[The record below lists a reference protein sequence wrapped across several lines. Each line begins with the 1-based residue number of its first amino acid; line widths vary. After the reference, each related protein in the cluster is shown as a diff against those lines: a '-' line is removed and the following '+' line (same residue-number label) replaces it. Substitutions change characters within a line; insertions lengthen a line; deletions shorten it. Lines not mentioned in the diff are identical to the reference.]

1 MIRQDGYCAMYKQ
14 QPGEKYNF
22 PYNGPAKL
30 AERQTYEILS
40 NICPDL
46 TRNGPDD
53 TKVCCG
59 PKQAVDLK
67 SQIQQANP
75 LLSRCPA
82 ALKNFYD
89 LWCLFTCS
97 PNQSNFMSYG
107 NGSGDWKANVYLSK
121 NFSQSLYD
129 SIEYVIFPATNG
141 RVLDNMCG
149 VKADQ
154 CTPDKFF
161 GFIGQKV
168 NGAPFN
174 IQFHLGEQHNAT
186 NNSITNL
193 NNKLLKC
200 SDVYFDHHTGRN
212 SSQCSCQDCPAVCPV
227 PPIPPTPPPK
237 HYIMGLEAHC
247 FWTIIGL
254 LIFILLFLAFNLI
267 IVFTTARKGMAEIE
281 ARSDVLK
288 ATSVES
294 SVSSNYKDTDALY
307 GAYSD
312 SGSFLVRLGI
322 KTENL
327 LQHAFRKWGTLCA
340 YHPLIVILVSLV
352 IISILSVGLIRFT
365 VVTNPVDL
373 WSAPDSQA
381 REEKNYYD
389 KRFTP
394 FYRNEQVILTTT
406 YNYSDQY
413 KVYQKNYHEFMG
425 MMHKEILEE
434 VCKGFYDAVL
444 LNDFLTL
451 KNVDAFFSSVLRFS
465 QPNKPL

>member
-174 IQFHLGEQHNAT
+174 IQFHLGEQHKAT

-288 ATSVES
+288 TTSVES
-294 SVSSNYKDTDALY
+294 SVSNNYKDTDALY

-406 YNYSDQY
+406 YNYTDQY

>member
-30 AERQTYEILS
+30 AERQTYEILN

-154 CTPDKFF
+154 CTPVKFF
-161 GFIGQKV
+161 GFIGQKI

-200 SDVYFDHHTGRN
+200 SDIYFDHHTGRN
-212 SSQCSCQDCPAVCPV
+212 SSHCSCQDCPAVCPV

-288 ATSVES
+288 TTSVES
-294 SVSSNYKDTDALY
+294 SVSNNYKDTDALY

-312 SGSFLVRLGI
+312 SGSFLVRLGV

-340 YHPLIVILVSLV
+340 YHPFIVILVSLV

-406 YNYSDQY
+406 YNYTDQY

>member
-288 ATSVES
+288 TTSVES
-294 SVSSNYKDTDALY
+294 SVPSNYKDTDALY

-340 YHPLIVILVSLV
+340 YHPFIVILVSLV

-406 YNYSDQY
+406 YNYTDQY

-444 LNDFLTL
+444 LNDLTL
-451 KNVDAFFSSVLRFS
+451 KNVDAFFSSVLKFS

>member
-312 SGSFLVRLGI
+312 SGSLLVRLGI

>member
-154 CTPDKFF
+154 CTPVKFF
-161 GFIGQKV
+161 GFIGQKI

-237 HYIMGLEAHC
+237 HYIMGLEAQC
-247 FWTIIGL
+247 LWTIIGL

-288 ATSVES
+288 TTSVES

-312 SGSFLVRLGI
+312 SGSLLVRLGI

-406 YNYSDQY
+406 YNYTDQY

>member
-1 MIRQDGYCAMYKQ
+1 MIRQHGYCAMYKQ
-14 QPGEKYNF
+14 QPGQKYNF
-22 PYNGPAKL
+22 QYNGPAKL
-30 AERQTYEILS
+30 PDRQTFEMLK

-46 TRNGPDD
+46 TRNGLNN

-59 PKQAVDLK
+59 PKQTVDLK
-67 SQIQQANP
+67 SKIQQANP

-107 NGSGDWKANVYLSK
+107 NNSGEWKADVYISK
-121 NFSQSLYD
+121 NFSLSLYN
-129 SIEYVIFPATNG
+129 SIKYVIFPATNG
-141 RVLDNMCG
+141 RVLDTMCG

-154 CTPDKFF
+154 CTPKKFF
-161 GFIGQKV
+161 AFIGKEV

-174 IQFHLGEQHNAT
+174 IQFHLGEQHNLT

-200 SDVYFDHHTGRN
+200 SDVYVDVHTGKN
-212 SSQCSCQDCPAVCPV
+212 TSHCSCQDCPAMCPV

-237 HYIMGLEAHC
+237 HYIMGFEAHC
-247 FWTIIGL
+247 FWTILGL
-254 LIFILLFLAFNLI
+254 LIFILLFLALNLI
-267 IVFTTARKGMAEIE
+267 IVFISARKRMADIE
-281 ARSDVLK
+281 ARSDVLRT
-288 ATSVES
+288 TSVES
-294 SVSSNYKDTDALY
+294 ATSSNCKSTDALY
-307 GAYSD
+307 GASSN
-312 SGSFLVRLGI
+312 SGSFLVQLGI

-340 YHPLIVILVSLV
+340 YHPFIVILVSLV

-381 REEKNYYD
+381 REEKSYYD

-394 FYRNEQVILTTT
+394 FYRTEQVILTTT
-406 YNYSDQY
+406 YNYSELYQ
-413 KVYQKNYHEFMG
+413 VYQKDYHEFMG

-434 VCKGFYDAVL
+434 VCKGFL
-444 LNDFLTL
+444 
-451 KNVDAFFSSVLRFS
+451 
-465 QPNKPL
+465 

>member
-288 ATSVES
+288 TTSVES
-294 SVSSNYKDTDALY
+294 SVPSNYKDTDALY

-312 SGSFLVRLGI
+312 SGSFLVRLGV

-406 YNYSDQY
+406 YNYTDQY

>member
-288 ATSVES
+288 TTSVES
-294 SVSSNYKDTDALY
+294 SVSNNYKDTDALY

-406 YNYSDQY
+406 YNYTDQY

-444 LNDFLTL
+444 LNDLTL
-451 KNVDAFFSSVLRFS
+451 KNVDAFFSSVLKFS